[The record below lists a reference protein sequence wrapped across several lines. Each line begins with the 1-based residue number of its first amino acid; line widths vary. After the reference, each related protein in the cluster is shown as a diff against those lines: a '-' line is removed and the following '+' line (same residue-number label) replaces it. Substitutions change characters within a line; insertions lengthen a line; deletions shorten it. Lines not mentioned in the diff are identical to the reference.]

1 MAFTLSGSV
10 ITQSGTNTSLAGLS
24 GIAGVTVVGTARK
37 KTYVF
42 SNTRL
47 VVSGALSFDPE
58 LEALE
63 FDELCTAPQ
72 LYITGAAG
80 VLTIGVSGKAKPWAL
95 SAVTCRKQE
104 ASYSIDQIKV
114 DNSAVLTFYYGSIHL
129 HGSLS
134 ILSTAG
140 LCTLGGYLH
149 LDYPIGPNIGRYF
162 PWRYVNYLS
171 TFLITGN
178 GIEMKSTSANIEN
191 LTISDARA
199 IGLHAASFG
208 TLASPYTLS
217 GVTLLNTGLLPWV
230 QGVWD
235 AVGFA
240 GGGTLSKSGGGNTT
254 YSILIRTFGLL
265 DAKVYVGSTP
275 IQNAIIFSRDT
286 DNGQRVSVPCT
297 DGTYNATLDT
307 TTMYQTNVSGATG
320 SQRYLLHNWSRS
332 VAGVIKSDWRTLLT
346 NANTRRITALGYSI
360 KANQLDVDMTNGGT
374 NTIPLYCES
383 DTNVTLS
390 ENDAVAKLAS
400 SFSVNSGTNTIT
412 VTANST
418 LDDLYDAMKAFK
430 TRAVTAQLEYPTIA
444 TQPVNASGTNLVTA
458 MSVVGIEFL
467 TNGTKFKT
475 LQANATAN
483 GTISNLS
490 IVGDISQATPTN
502 LSNVQISGTLT
513 YNTNTD
519 TSIAISNGT
528 EIGTVA
534 NSGTGIVTINKV
546 NSTIDNYTDAEI
558 NFLDS
563 NLSAVGITSATIY
576 GSQSDR
582 DTGANAGATF
592 TTSLDFKYGSVVS
605 GVTMQDTVYLR
616 VVVGSVKLFAQI
628 TLVLGSNTLDLGVQG
643 QLSAINAKVDL
654 TAKETTLLQ
663 TETDIIAEI
672 NANETKIDTLQT
684 SVDNLPTL
692 SEIEAST
699 ELAKESSVQLA
710 IAVSV

>member
-63 FDELCTAPQ
+63 FDELCTSPQ
-72 LYITGAAG
+72 LHVTGASG
-80 VLTIGVSGKAKPWAL
+80 VLTIGVSGKAKPWAI

-104 ASYSIDQIKV
+104 ANWGVPQILV
-114 DNSAVLTFYYGSIHL
+114 ENSAVLKFYYGSIHL
-129 HGSLS
+129 HGSFS

-149 LDYPIGPNIGRYF
+149 LDYPIGTHVGRYF
-162 PWRYVNYLS
+162 PWRSVTYLS

-178 GIEMKSTSANIEN
+178 GIEMKSTNANIDN
-191 LTISDARA
+191 LTIADARS
-199 IGLHAASFG
+199 IGLHAALFG
-208 TLASPYTLS
+208 SLASPYTLN
-217 GVTLLNTGLLPWV
+217 GVTLLNASLAPWNHS
-230 QGVWD
+230 VWD

-240 GGGTLSKSGGGNTT
+240 GGGTLPKTGGGNTN

-275 IQNAIIFSRDT
+275 IQNAIVFSRDT
-286 DNGQRVSVPCT
+286 DNGQRVSIPCT
-297 DGTYNATLDT
+297 DGTYDATLDT

-332 VAGVIKSDWRTLLT
+332 VAGVIKSDWRTLLA

-444 TQPVNASGTNLVTA
+444 TQPVVASGTNLVTS
-458 MSVVGIEFL
+458 MNIVGVEFL

-483 GTISNLS
+483 GTISNIS
-490 IVGDISQATPTN
+490 IVGNVNQSTPTN
-502 LSNVQISGTLT
+502 LSNVTISGTLT

-534 NSGTGIVTINKV
+534 NSGTGIVTI
-546 NSTIDNYTDAEI
+546 SRDNTSSITTYTDDEI

-563 NLSAVGITSATIY
+563 NITFAGVDSITFY
-576 GSQSDR
+576 PTSGD
-582 DTGANAGATF
+582 ANAGTNAGANI
-592 TTSLDFKYGSVVS
+592 TTSPYNFKYGSVIS
-605 GVTMQDTVYLR
+605 GVTMSGTLNIRYTIGGKVTIGTLTV
-616 VVVGSVKLFAQI
+616 A
-628 TLVLGSNTLDLGVQG
+628 LGVNSFV
-643 QLSAINAKVDL
+643 LTDNELLYDISAKV
-654 TAKETTLLQ
+654 
-663 TETDIIAEI
+663 TEIYMMEGLDMNNPLIVT
-672 NANETKIDTLQT
+672 QT
-684 SVDNLPTL
+684 SKNTGFIAM
-692 SEIEAST
+692 EIT
-699 ELAKESSVQLA
+699 GDGINTTTVTRL
-710 IAVSV
+710 

>member
-1 MAFTLSGSV
+1 MAFTLSGTT
-10 ITQSGTNTSLAGLS
+10 ITQTGTDTNLSGLS

-104 ASYSIDQIKV
+104 ASYSIDQIRV

-134 ILSTAG
+134 ILSTAR

-162 PWRYVNYLS
+162 PWRSVTYLS

-178 GIEMKSTSANIEN
+178 GIEMKSTNANIDS
-191 LTISDARA
+191 LTIADARS
-199 IGLHAASFG
+199 IGLHASLFG
-208 TLASPYTLS
+208 SLTSPYTLN
-217 GVTLLNTGLLPWV
+217 GVTLLNANLYPWHHS
-230 QGVWD
+230 VWD

-240 GGGTLSKSGGGNTT
+240 GGGTLLKSGAGNTT

-275 IQNAIIFSRDT
+275 IQNAIVFSRDT
-286 DNGQRVSVPCT
+286 DNGQRVSIPCT
-297 DGTYNATLDT
+297 DGIYDATLDT
-307 TTMYQTNVSGATG
+307 TTIYQTNVSGATG

-332 VAGVIKSDWRTLLT
+332 VAGVIKSDWRTLLP

-467 TNGTKFKT
+467 TTGTKFKT

-519 TSIAISNGT
+519 TTITIIDTN
-528 EIGTVA
+528 INTVE
-534 NSGTGIVTINKV
+534 NIGTGIITINKV

-558 NFLDS
+558 NFNDS
-563 NLSAVGITSATIY
+563 TISVIGADTVTFHPTANDRDLNVNASGSFSGSYAFKFGSTINGSTMSDTLYLRCVAGVIPFNIDKSIVLGDNLVDLGTTAQLASLSAKI
-576 GSQSDR
+576 
-582 DTGANAGATF
+582 
-592 TTSLDFKYGSVVS
+592 
-605 GVTMQDTVYLR
+605 
-616 VVVGSVKLFAQI
+616 
-628 TLVLGSNTLDLGVQG
+628 
-643 QLSAINAKVDL
+643 DL
-654 TAKETTLLQ
+654 TAKESTLLQ
-663 TETDIIAEI
+663 TRVDIITEI
-672 NANETKIDTLQT
+672 NANETKIDTAIT
-684 SVDNLPTL
+684 KIDTKPTL
-692 SEIEAST
+692 TQIEGST

>member
-1 MAFTLSGSV
+1 MAFTLSGTI
-10 ITQSGTNTSLAGLS
+10 ITQTGTDTSLAGLT

-72 LYITGAAG
+72 LYVTGASG

-104 ASYSIDQIKV
+104 ASYSIDQIRV
-114 DNSAVLTFYYGSIHL
+114 DNSAVLRFYYGSIHL

-149 LDYPIGPNIGRYF
+149 LDYPIGGIHMGRYF
-162 PWRYVNYLS
+162 PSRSVTYLS

-178 GIEMKSTSANIEN
+178 GIEMKSTNANIDN
-191 LTISDARA
+191 LTIADARS
-199 IGLHAASFG
+199 IGLHAALFG
-208 TLASPYTLS
+208 SLASPYTLN
-217 GVTLLNTGLLPWV
+217 GVTLLNASLAPWNHS
-230 QGVWD
+230 VWD

-240 GGGTLSKSGGGNTT
+240 GGGTLPKTGGGNTN

-275 IQNAIIFSRDT
+275 IQNAIVFSRDT
-286 DNGQRVSVPCT
+286 DNGQRISVPCT
-297 DGTYNATLDT
+297 DGTYDATLDT
-307 TTMYQTNVSGATG
+307 TTMYQTNVSGSTG
-320 SQRYLLHNWSRS
+320 SKRYLLHNWSRS

-444 TQPVNASGTNLVTA
+444 TQPVNASGTNLVTS
-458 MSVVGIEFL
+458 MNIVGVEFL

-483 GTISNLS
+483 GTISNIS
-490 IVGDISQATPTN
+490 IVGNVNQSTPTN
-502 LSNVQISGTLT
+502 LSAVPVTGEFIV
-513 YNTNTD
+513 NTNTD
-519 TSIAISNGT
+519 ISITITNGT
-528 EIGTVA
+528 KINKYS
-534 NSGTGIVTINKV
+534 NSGTGIVTITPD
-546 NSTIDNYTDAEI
+546 STSFITDYTDIQINYLDSRI
-558 NFLDS
+558 NFAGVES
-563 NLSAVGITSATIY
+563 ITFYPTS
-576 GSQSDR
+576 GD
-582 DTGANAGATF
+582 ANAGTNAGETIAT
-592 TTSLDFKYGSVVS
+592 SPYNFKYGSVIS
-605 GVTMQDTVYLR
+605 GVTMSGTLNIRYTI
-616 VVVGSVKLFAQI
+616 GGKLTI
-628 TLVLGSNTLDLGVQG
+628 GTLTIVLGVNSFALTDNEL
-643 QLSAINAKVDL
+643 LSVIKAKVD
-654 TAKETTLLQ
+654 
-663 TETDIIAEI
+663 EI
-672 NANETKIDTLQT
+672 YMIEGLDNNNPLVVTQT
-684 SVDNLPTL
+684 SKNTGSIVMGITGDGINTTTVTRL
-692 SEIEAST
+692 
-699 ELAKESSVQLA
+699 
-710 IAVSV
+710 